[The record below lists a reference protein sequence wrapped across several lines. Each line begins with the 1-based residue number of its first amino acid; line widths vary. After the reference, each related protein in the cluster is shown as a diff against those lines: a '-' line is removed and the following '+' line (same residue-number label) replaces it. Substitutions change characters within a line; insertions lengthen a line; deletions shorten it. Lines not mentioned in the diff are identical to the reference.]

1 MKMHRHT
8 EPKLLK
14 TQKYA
19 LQTQMDAEYA
29 SGLIHRLVDL
39 VNGQRTHTS
48 ALHTDAESYLAWLIR
63 QCATPSGPQIRAPRR
78 GECQL
83 TITTPN
89 TRVSLANEND
99 GDGPPARSNVSP
111 HAAPGFAPWALP

>member
-1 MKMHRHT
+1 MTDGRAGMRVIDGRSANLNIEPPLAPRHPVYDT
-8 EPKLLK
+8 ELLSC
-14 TQKYA
+14 
-19 LQTQMDAEYA
+19 QT
-29 SGLIHRLVDL
+29 
-39 VNGQRTHTS
+39 NKKP
-48 ALHTDAESYLAWLIR
+48 DAESYLAWLIR

-78 GECQL
+78 GERQL